1 MKLAIKLV
9 DKQEQRFW
17 LGEDQMQF
25 ITQSPQVSRI
35 ANYKLCNNHYQRCF
49 IRVLYF

>member
-1 MKLAIKLV
+1 MKLAFTLG

-25 ITQSPQVSRI
+25 IAQSPSLK
-35 ANYKLCNNHYQRCF
+35 NC
-49 IRVLYF
+49 